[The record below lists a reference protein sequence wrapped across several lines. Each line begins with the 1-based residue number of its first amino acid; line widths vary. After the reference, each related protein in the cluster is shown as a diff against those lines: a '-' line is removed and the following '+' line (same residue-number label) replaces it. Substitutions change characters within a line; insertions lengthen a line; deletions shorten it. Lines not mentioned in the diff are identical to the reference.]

1 MEGWR
6 TLHNK
11 KLHNLYASQNIR
23 VIKSRKMRW
32 TGHVAY
38 MGDMRNMYNVLVG
51 KSEGRRP
58 LGRHRLRCEDNI
70 GMDLREIGW
79 ESVNWIHV
87 A

>member
-23 VIKSRKMRW
+23 VNKSRKMRW

-38 MGDMRNMYNVLVG
+38 MGEMRNAYKVLVRKPEG
-51 KSEGRRP
+51 KRPLRRP
-58 LGRHRLRCEDNI
+58 GHRWEENIRRCGLDAP
-70 GMDLREIGW
+70 GTG
-79 ESVNWIHV
+79 
-87 A
+87 